1 MTEEGKKNKK
11 EEEEEEQEEEGGQG
25 GGRGGRVYLPTVSGW
40 SRGSFEARVPQLRR
54 LSPSCFCLYRDSP
67 HHCGAGTVLLLG
79 N

>member
-1 MTEEGKKNKK
+1 MG
-11 EEEEEEQEEEGGQG
+11 GGQG

-67 HHCGAGTVLLLG
+67 HRGASAAVLLLLG
-79 N
+79 NWLAELGQNGAQEV